1 MNYLEQGKKLTWA
14 SLREKTRKQL
24 ERFGN
29 NFKAIV
35 DEYNLKN
42 PVGQERQGQRDTLYG
57 AQRVRAGL
65 DKKDTRG
72 RVVAP
77 RPPPPPRR
85 RRIGVIRINGENL
98 TARQVFDR
106 YPQLRQ
112 HYNLGS
118 KRLLKD
124 STLHAKL
131 RKDAKNE
138 RIPHDILNE
147 DPPEFR
153 RVENHFGGIVAR
165 FKLDDPRIKFHNI
178 PSLRDY
184 LKPQILELI
193 RSHPNTKIGTSVH
206 VWMLNRT
213 AAALQKMKKGLHTG
227 VKFENYQGTNPE
239 SVFDAMWDAIFEQL
253 QRLEDV
259 EGSGWIL
266 VSVDN
271 VTMTFAEISP
281 VIGSSYRPLPK
292 ELEERRENG
301 IDNIDNSK
309 GGCQKCFMWAET
321 RNRFRPKRKP
331 DKRKNFVTKKLI
343 EQSKKLN
350 WDGIYFPT
358 SLADIDIFD
367 NLNKTSTMVLGW
379 DDEKMC
385 VVYLRLP
392 KVKYRRTSVLFYYDK
407 HYSSVRDLSKLL
419 RPYFN
424 DNARHFCHY
433 CVVGYRSEAACA
445 RHMERCAMD
454 KITVEKM
461 PKEGSVVKFKHSRE
475 TEFKPFTIWADFES
489 RMEKVNVK
497 KGEKTELIQNHR
509 PSGYCMHLVSRVD
522 PSDDRT
528 LNYTAKTND
537 ENVSEHFLKT
547 ITNLAKEIGNK
558 YSTDNPLNL
567 TGEEQREFENVTA
580 CWVCGNRFLEGDT
593 KVRDHCHYTGKYRG
607 PAHNACN
614 ACKLKKDK
622 IITVGFHNGTNYD
635 FHLFVKDLGA
645 IDGRIQVIA
654 RNSEKYISVTKFV
667 CVGEHEILDEKTKKP
682 VVKKDFWQLRFIDTC
697 GILKGRLEDLVK
709 NLPEDE
715 FKILR
720 KRFPEDDEFNLV
732 LRKGV
737 FPYEWFDD
745 IGKLDVTKIPPI
757 ESFYSS
763 LTGKG
768 IDAEDYSHA
777 KKVRE
782 TFGLKT
788 MREYHDFYCE
798 IDTLQLADVFE
809 YQRNRL
815 METHGLDVAHSYT
828 LPGFSWKAALKYTE
842 QVIETRS
849 IIGSIILLTKI

>member
-1 MNYLEQGKKLTWA
+1 MKGLKEFYNYGDDSLSITDLLKKPKVTNYLEQGKELTYA
-14 SLREKTRKQL
+14 SQREKLRKL
-24 ERFGN
+24 LARFGD

-35 DEYNLKN
+35 DEYNLEN

-65 DKKDTRG
+65 DKKDARG

-131 RKDAKNE
+131 RKDARNE

-281 VIGSSYRPLPK
+281 VIGSSYRRLPK

-309 GGCQKCFMWAET
+309 GGCQKCFMWAQT

-331 DKRKNFVTKKLI
+331 RK
-343 EQSKKLN
+343 
-350 WDGIYFPT
+350 
-358 SLADIDIFD
+358 
-367 NLNKTSTMVLGW
+367 
-379 DDEKMC
+379 
-385 VVYLRLP
+385 
-392 KVKYRRTSVLFYYDK
+392 
-407 HYSSVRDLSKLL
+407 
-419 RPYFN
+419 
-424 DNARHFCHY
+424 
-433 CVVGYRSEAACA
+433 
-445 RHMERCAMD
+445 
-454 KITVEKM
+454 
-461 PKEGSVVKFKHSRE
+461 
-475 TEFKPFTIWADFES
+475 
-489 RMEKVNVK
+489 
-497 KGEKTELIQNHR
+497 
-509 PSGYCMHLVSRVD
+509 
-522 PSDDRT
+522 
-528 LNYTAKTND
+528 
-537 ENVSEHFLKT
+537 
-547 ITNLAKEIGNK
+547 
-558 YSTDNPLNL
+558 
-567 TGEEQREFENVTA
+567 
-580 CWVCGNRFLEGDT
+580 
-593 KVRDHCHYTGKYRG
+593 
-607 PAHNACN
+607 
-614 ACKLKKDK
+614 
-622 IITVGFHNGTNYD
+622 
-635 FHLFVKDLGA
+635 
-645 IDGRIQVIA
+645 
-654 RNSEKYISVTKFV
+654 
-667 CVGEHEILDEKTKKP
+667 
-682 VVKKDFWQLRFIDTC
+682 
-697 GILKGRLEDLVK
+697 
-709 NLPEDE
+709 
-715 FKILR
+715 
-720 KRFPEDDEFNLV
+720 
-732 LRKGV
+732 
-737 FPYEWFDD
+737 
-745 IGKLDVTKIPPI
+745 
-757 ESFYSS
+757 
-763 LTGKG
+763 
-768 IDAEDYSHA
+768 
-777 KKVRE
+777 
-782 TFGLKT
+782 
-788 MREYHDFYCE
+788 
-798 IDTLQLADVFE
+798 
-809 YQRNRL
+809 
-815 METHGLDVAHSYT
+815 
-828 LPGFSWKAALKYTE
+828 
-842 QVIETRS
+842 
-849 IIGSIILLTKI
+849 